1 MDTSPPEPS
10 FFPYSLCLDLMKDIE
25 TLVEVVAHHFY
36 DDDNKCNFIAFTEA
50 TKVLARLSL
59 SRDSGYK
66 MLLQG
71 VETFGENARMLS
83 DPTWFRRAEHHQHA
97 IMELPGSNV
106 NRSKPTLSSFL
117 SEEGVKRTYRHK
129 LLTIWIENIIKP
141 VGRGALAEAALAE
154 T

>member
-50 TKVLARLSL
+50 TK
-59 SRDSGYK
+59 
-66 MLLQG
+66 
-71 VETFGENARMLS
+71 FGENARMLS
-83 DPTWFRRAEHHQHA
+83 DPTWFRRAEHHQRA

-106 NRSKPTLSSFL
+106 KRSKPTLSSFL
-117 SEEGVKRTYRHK
+117 SEEDR
-129 LLTIWIENIIKP
+129 IKP